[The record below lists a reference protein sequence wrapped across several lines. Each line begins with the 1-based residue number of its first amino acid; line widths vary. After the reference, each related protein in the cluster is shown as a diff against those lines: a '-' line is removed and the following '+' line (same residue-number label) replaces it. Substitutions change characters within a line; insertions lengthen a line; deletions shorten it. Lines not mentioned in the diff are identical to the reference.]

1 MEKEYETIKLNE
13 QVFMI
18 VDELTDNNQKY
29 YYLVSEDGNELQ
41 IVKESIKGQDTIIE
55 TVKDKTEL
63 EKVSYLFAKRIM
75 AE

>member
-18 VDELTDNNQKY
+18 VDELTENNQKY

>member
-18 VDELTDNNQKY
+18 VDELIDNNQKY